1 MKLLYHIGG
10 CDGGRIRFAPELEW
24 PDNGNLNFALQL
36 LQPIKDKY
44 GEKLSWG
51 DLIILA
57 GNVAIESNGGPIL
70 GFCGGRIDDPNGDNS
85 LILGPNEMQEELTP
99 CASINATG
107 TCQFPLGPTVVGN
120 IYVEPDGAHSFKGDP
135 VESQKDVVSTCLHG
149 FLSWILCQLVSN
161 YTHFN
166 TGRSLFAHGF

>member
-1 MKLLYHIGG
+1 MYLAGG

-44 GEKLSWG
+44 GSKLSWG

-107 TCQFPLGPTVVGN
+107 TCQFPLGPTVIGN
-120 IYVEPDGAHSFKGDP
+120 IYVEPDGAHDFKGDP
-135 VESQKDVVSTCLHG
+135 VESQKDVVSTL
-149 FLSWILCQLVSN
+149 F
-161 YTHFN
+161 YDFN
-166 TGRSLFAHGF
+166 II